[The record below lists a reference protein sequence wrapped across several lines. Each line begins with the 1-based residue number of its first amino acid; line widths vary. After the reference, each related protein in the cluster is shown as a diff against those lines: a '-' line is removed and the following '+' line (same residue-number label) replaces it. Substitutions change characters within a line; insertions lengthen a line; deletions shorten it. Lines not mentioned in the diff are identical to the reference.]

1 MSFSPLR
8 RPLLEASRSPELK
21 AWVQNSALTRPLV
34 DRFVAGAQVPD
45 AVAAALTV
53 VADGRNVTIDY
64 LGEDTLNRADAL
76 AVRDEYLRLLT
87 ALTQAGL
94 TTGGSTEVS
103 VKLSALGQL
112 VPGAGSLAEDLA
124 AEICAAARAAGTTVT
139 VDAESHSQT
148 EQTLLTIARLRT
160 DFPETGAVVQAY
172 LRRTLG
178 DCRDLA
184 VAGSRVR
191 LCKGAYDEPVSVA
204 YDTTREVDRNFVRCL
219 KVLMRGRGY
228 PMVATH
234 DPRLID
240 ITGALA
246 VQTQRAADSYE
257 YQFLHGIRTEEQRR
271 LAELGERV
279 RVYLP
284 YGDDWYG
291 YLVRRMAER
300 PANTAVL
307 VRALMSSR

>member
-1 MSFSPLR
+1 MIFSPLR
-8 RPLLEASRSPELK
+8 KPLLEAARSPELK
-21 AWVQNSALTRPLV
+21 EWVQTSPLVRPLV
-34 DRFVAGAQVPD
+34 DRFVAGTEVSD

-53 VADGRNVTIDY
+53 VADGCHVSVDH
-64 LGEDTLNRADAL
+64 LGEDTRTRADAA

-87 ALTQAGL
+87 ALDAAGL
-94 TTGGSTEVS
+94 TAGGSTEVS
-103 VKLSALGQL
+103 LKLSALGL
-112 VPGAGSLAEDLA
+112 AVPGAGGLAEDLA
-124 AEICAAARAAGTTVT
+124 AEICAAAVQVGTTVT
-139 VDAESHSQT
+139 IDAESHAHT
-148 EQTLLTIARLRT
+148 EQTLLTITRLRA
-160 DFPETGAVVQAY
+160 DFPDVGAVVQAY
-172 LRRTLG
+172 LRRTLS

-191 LCKGAYDEPVSVA
+191 LCKGAYEEPVSLA

-246 VQTQRAADSYE
+246 VQNQRAAGSYE

-300 PANTAVL
+300 PANTALV
-307 VRALMSSR
+307 VRALLSMS